1 MRIKSAGILQAP
13 PAMVESTFRFVVGVL
28 AARDILDHKKSI
40 RRISRRKK
48 EIIKGYQDFLHLL
61 DTAENNIQAKIG
73 LRVEHKSYEAIFS
86 HPMFLTFMYAVHQP
100 PTQGVFSKWR
110 QDESALKKLTV
121 MRKRA
126 AEGYEEALG
135 DCDGLIAFDEE
146 QIQFTKP
153 YLSPGIKAEDSEA
166 KIPVDLS
173 GWKISGFEGK
183 LDAMRERLI
192 APARRNWEKNP
203 DLFNE
208 YEFKEFE
215 DAMQSSWRNIRVEIN
230 DEKSSSMASW
240 EELRRTLVIHSDH
253 FLPLEE
259 EERVKKLRMSI
270 RHEMQ
275 HAMQSMMSEALKSSA
290 GVPSKSVATPNFIQ
304 SGRDPQGIERQKAL
318 KKLKSKGVDTHLLS
332 EDDFYYL
339 DDLEYMTQLSDAI
352 DGFEKLE
359 KSWKELGQSPD
370 RKSVILRFI
379 GGSGPFDEFTRL
391 LSYPSPFFVSLKKH
405 SAAKYREATREFV
418 KAVL

>member
-1 MRIKSAGILQAP
+1 MRTKFAGILQAP
-13 PAMVESTFRFVVGVL
+13 PAMVESTFRFVVGVF

-40 RRISRRKK
+40 QRLSQRKQ

-73 LRVEHKSYEAIFS
+73 LRVEHKSYEDIFS
-86 HPMFLTFMYAVHQP
+86 HPMFLTFMYTLYQP

-110 QDESALKKLTV
+110 QDESALGKLKV

-126 AEGYEEALG
+126 AEGYDEALD
-135 DCDGLIAFDEE
+135 DCDGLIASEE
-146 QIQFTKP
+146 EGIQFAKP

-173 GWKISGFEGK
+173 GWKISGFEDK

-192 APARRNWEKNP
+192 APVRRNWEKNP

-208 YEFKEFE
+208 YGFKQFE
-215 DAMQSSWRNIRVEIN
+215 DDMQSSWRNIRVEIR
-230 DEKSSSMASW
+230 DERTSDMASW
-240 EELRRTLVIHSDH
+240 EELRRTLVIQRHH

-259 EERVKKLRMSI
+259 GRVKKLRMSI

-304 SGRDPQGIERQKAL
+304 EGRDPRGIERQKAL
-318 KKLKSKGVDTHLLS
+318 KKLKSQGVDTHLLS
-332 EDDFYYL
+332 EKDFYYL

-352 DGFEKLE
+352 AAFERLE
-359 KSWKELGQSPD
+359 EIQVIPD
-370 RKSVILRFI
+370 RKSAILRFI
-379 GGSGPFDEFTRL
+379 GGKGPFDKFTQG
-391 LSYPSPFFVSLKKH
+391 SISPNPFFVSLKKH
-405 SAAKYREATREFV
+405 AAAKYREAAREFV
-418 KAVL
+418 KAIL